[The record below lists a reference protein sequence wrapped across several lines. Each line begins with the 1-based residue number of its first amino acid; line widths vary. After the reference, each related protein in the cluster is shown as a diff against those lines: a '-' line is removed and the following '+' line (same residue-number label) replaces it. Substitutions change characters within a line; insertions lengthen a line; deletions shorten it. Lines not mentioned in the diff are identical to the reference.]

1 MANLVKRS
9 GIVKIRVGGNTQ
21 ENAVLV
27 DSLDNGKV
35 LEKQLIGGSV
45 GLASLSLLTGCWSL
59 IPVLFYFFLVAENA
73 CFDVHP

>member
-1 MANLVKRS
+1 MSLCAVVGKNSTLIQVPFLNLMANLIKRS
-9 GIVKIRVGGNTQ
+9 GVVKIRVGGNTQ

-45 GLASLSLLTGCWSL
+45 GLGLSLLVGC
-59 IPVLFYFFLVAENA
+59 
-73 CFDVHP
+73 